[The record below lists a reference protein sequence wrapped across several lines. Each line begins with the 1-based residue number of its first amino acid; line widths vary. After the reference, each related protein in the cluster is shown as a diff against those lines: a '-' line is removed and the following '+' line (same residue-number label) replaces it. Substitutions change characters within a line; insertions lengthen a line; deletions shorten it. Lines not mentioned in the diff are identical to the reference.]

1 MDAHAVLAGRYELL
15 DRLGRGGMSVVW
27 RARDRVLGRD
37 VAVKVMAVSGAAS
50 RESIRAEALASA
62 RIAHPHVAKVFDY
75 GEADD
80 QSGRRVPFI
89 VGELLNGTPL
99 SEVDT
104 PMPSQRALQIGAE
117 VAAGLAAAH
126 AKGVVH
132 CDVKPS
138 NVMLTADGA
147 QVFDFGIAA
156 IVAASR
162 DRASDGLVLGTPTYL
177 APEQLTAGR
186 LTAATDVY
194 ALGILLYGLLTGGA
208 PWSASTEAAMAAAHL
223 VDDPADLPVRDGV
236 TTTVADLY
244 RRCLD
249 RDPAL
254 RPTASEASAVL
265 AAAARSH
272 QLLSTPMWIVE
283 KWRTAVLVVSG
294 LVTVAAAT
302 TVLPGGPGQ
311 ASGTLTRLREDD
323 VASTAGATS
332 PVDATPSAASPAVA
346 STSSTS
352 TFSSAGGVV
361 VAACYDDR
369 AYLLSWVPVAGY
381 RVKKL
386 VQGPTATA
394 SIELKTAGAEIVMSV
409 ACRSGEPVVT
419 IAG

>member
-1 MDAHAVLAGRYELL
+1 
-15 DRLGRGGMSVVW
+15 
-27 RARDRVLGRD
+27 
-37 VAVKVMAVSGAAS
+37 
-50 RESIRAEALASA
+50 
-62 RIAHPHVAKVFDY
+62 
-75 GEADD
+75 
-80 QSGRRVPFI
+80 VPFI

-104 PMPSQRALQIGAE
+104 PMPPQRALQIGAE

-138 NVMLTADGA
+138 NIMLTADGA

-156 IVAASR
+156 MVAASR
-162 DRASDGLVLGTPTYL
+162 DQAPDDLVLGTPTYL

-208 PWSASTEAAMAAAHL
+208 PWAASTEAAMAAAHL

-265 AAAARSH
+265 ARAVRSH
-272 QLLSTPMWIVE
+272 QLPRTPMWTVE
-283 KWRTAVLVVSG
+283 RERWRTALLVVSG
-294 LVTVAAAT
+294 LVTVAVAT

-332 PVDATPSAASPAVA
+332 PVDATPSAALPAVVA
-346 STSSTS
+346 STSSTR
-352 TFSSAGGVV
+352 TFSSAGGAV

-369 AYLLSWVPVAGY
+369 AYLLSWVPTSGY

-394 SIELKTAGAEIVMSV
+394 SIELKAAGAEIVMSV